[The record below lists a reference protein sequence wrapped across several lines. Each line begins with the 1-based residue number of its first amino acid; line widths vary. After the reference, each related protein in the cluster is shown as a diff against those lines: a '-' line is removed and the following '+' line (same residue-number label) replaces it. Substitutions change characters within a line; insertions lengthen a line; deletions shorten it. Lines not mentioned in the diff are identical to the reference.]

1 MSHSDPGPGPA
12 GAGTPPFDIVEA
24 VVGQRAGKAVLR
36 VDLPGGAQLRAVHP
50 LVVAVFLVETVRRGG
65 VRAVLHGE
73 RADRAEQRDI
83 AAQRLVEDRR
93 HAVEVEVVG
102 IQQVGGQERIG
113 DPPAGQAQAL
123 AGLPGQ
129 VALVEPE
136 VLLAEAA
143 AEGLGGRHRVV
154 VRTGADADAGA
165 PAFRQRRLEAEA
177 RAQAQQAVAVL
188 AGIEQRRQ
196 ARAGIRVDVIGT
208 VVVEFGEVGDLVAVA
223 VAEGA
228 RLVAQA
234 HVAVETDARGP
245 VREGVGLRPVLR
257 LGLGHYLGLHF
268 VADLVAHHLRDIGYA
283 DLPGDRGDGR
293 RGRHGLAR
301 LLGLQRLGLGL
312 PDQRIGLFLLQ
323 HALLYQQADQV
334 DRGVLRGRRRLGL
347 RLAGQR
353 GEHDAHPQRQSV
365 HFRVHL
371 CTAPKVLQGSRL
383 PEIVLGWR
391 LLIPAACP
399 AGRCAPAG
407 SAKPAGVLP
416 GGRRRAARPAPS
428 GRSRGRRWSGSVRPG

>member
-1 MSHSDPGPGPA
+1 LGIPAEVQVEQIELRGQADVLRVRRVRRVGRVGHDVAQEEHRVALLHEGRTAAVGVALRISGPGPA

-165 PAFRQRRLEAEA
+165 PAFRQRRLEAET
-177 RAQAQQAVAVL
+177 RAQAHQAVAVL

-234 HVAVETDARGP
+234 HVAVEADARGP
-245 VREGVGLRPVLR
+245 VREGVGLRPILR

-283 DLPGDRGDGR
+283 DLPGDSGNGR

-301 LLGLQRLGLGL
+301 LLGLLRLGLGL
-312 PDQRIGLFLLQ
+312 PEQRIGLLPSSTRPAVPIRRYQVGSWAFLP
-323 HALLYQQADQV
+323 
-334 DRGVLRGRRRLGL
+334 RG
-347 RLAGQR
+347 
-353 GEHDAHPQRQSV
+353 
-365 HFRVHL
+365 
-371 CTAPKVLQGSRL
+371 
-383 PEIVLGWR
+383 
-391 LLIPAACP
+391 
-399 AGRCAPAG
+399 
-407 SAKPAGVLP
+407 P
-416 GGRRRAARPAPS
+416 GGWALPLGAATA
-428 GRSRGRRWSGSVRPG
+428 GKQ